1 MNMNEIYI
9 NIDTHIRY
17 LKERL
22 IIFNNSKNAFPMTV
36 NMVLLKVLFVILETN
51 TITDIK
57 RIMLDN
63 FSISHSDTETAIELL
78 TPYITDDVSK
88 INKRFPVELRRAVN
102 DYKKRNHDSN
112 KLQFKI
118 PQKSQPELLSITL
131 TPKCGRRCV
140 YCFAAV
146 DNVGDHCCMDL
157 ELFQSIIEQAAEMG
171 IKGVELTGGDPF
183 IIANISE
190 YVNLVIKHRM
200 HCYLSTKH
208 LVDPNMVQELF
219 DVGLREIQ
227 ISLDSSEEKLADTLM
242 GVPGSYK
249 QVLQSIRNFKN
260 KGFKITVRCVIL
272 KQNIGEIPDLIRLC
286 DELNVDIISFN
297 LYGMSCGRHN
307 VDYFAAEE
315 EIITLTNIIEDI
327 KKRDIDLHI
336 DYPSEAILQYIR
348 SRNYSMEYKHHSRG
362 ICGAMTNSMT
372 VRMDGKVAYCANLMN
387 LDEMVVGDLTRQS
400 LIEIWDEKTYE
411 RLSSPS
417 RRYFAGTQCEQCESF
432 DYCIN
437 KRCYFR
443 VWMAYRRIYD
453 KDPMCK
459 YGIKEFQTY

>member
-1 MNMNEIYI
+1 MNEIYI

-17 LKERL
+17 LKERI
-22 IIFNNSKNAFPMTV
+22 IIFNNSTKTFPMTV

-57 RIMLDN
+57 RIMFDN

-78 TPYITDDVSK
+78 TPYITDDASK
-88 INKRFPVELRRAVN
+88 INKKFCTELRRAISN
-102 DYKKRNHDSN
+102 YKKREHDSN
-112 KLQFKI
+112 KLQFVI
-118 PQKSQPELLSITL
+118 PKKSKPELLSITL
-131 TPKCGRRCV
+131 TKKCGRRCV

-146 DNVGDHCCMDL
+146 DSVEDQCYMDL
-157 ELFQSIIEQAAEMG
+157 KLFQSIIEQAAELG
-171 IKGVELTGGDPF
+171 IKSVELTGGDPF
-183 IIANISE
+183 VIANINE

-200 HCYLSTKH
+200 RCYLSTKQ
-208 LVDPNMVQELF
+208 LVDDNIVEELF
-219 DVGLREIQ
+219 DAGLREIQ

-242 GVPGSYK
+242 GVPGSYR

-272 KQNIGEIPDLIRLC
+272 KQNIEEIPDLIRLC
-286 DELNVDIISFN
+286 DELKVDTISFN

-307 VDYFAAEE
+307 IDYFASED
-315 EIITLTNIIEDI
+315 EIINLTNIIENI

-336 DYPSEAILQYIR
+336 DYPSKAILQYIR
-348 SRNYSMEYKHHSRG
+348 SRSYSMEYKHHSRG
-362 ICGAMTNSMT
+362 ICGAMTNSMII
-372 VRMDGKVAYCANLMN
+372 RSDGKVAYCANLMY

-400 LIEIWDEKTYE
+400 LIEVWDEKTYE
-411 RLSSPS
+411 RLASPS
-417 RRYFAGTQCEQCESF
+417 RQNFVGTQCEQCESF
-432 DYCIN
+432 DYCLN

-443 VWMAYRRIYD
+443 VWKAYRRIYD